1 MALVIPKEMLFYYRT
16 SGGWEKTRKF
26 KHLFIPFIT
35 HHIFSIISKD
45 SFKAS
50 EVVRIPKL
58 KTIPA
63 KDKLKDSYLL

>member
-1 MALVIPKEMLFYYRT
+1 MALVIPKGNALLVQNQW
-16 SGGWEKTRKF
+16 GLGKNKKNF

-35 HHIFSIISKD
+35 HHTFSIISKD

-58 KTIPA
+58 KTIH
-63 KDKLKDSYLL
+63 S